1 MVPNWVPIQVNMSG
15 SPGGFGSAVLH
26 LCGEERKPLGRVI
39 SDASADVVQ
48 ESDVV
53 RRRRQHR
60 HEILESCEV
69 ELADGAAVAL
79 LDQEAPTALRAEAAH
94 DVELRFAETEAVDVL
109 LAHRFRV
116 GQED

>member
-26 LCGEERKPLGRVI
+26 PRGEERKPLGWVI
-39 SDASADVVQ
+39 SDASTDVVQ
-48 ESDVV
+48 EGDVV

-60 HEILESCEV
+60 REVLESCKV

-79 LDQEAPTALRAEAAH
+79 LDQEAPPALGAEAAH
-94 DVELRFAETEAVDVL
+94 DVVLRFAETEAVD
-109 LAHRFRV
+109 
-116 GQED
+116 